1 MKTHCLSCLF
11 SDTLSPASSP
21 SSVTYPVVPGSA
33 DESSSAALNIE
44 CRICGDKASGY
55 HYGVHACEGCKVRRA
70 LEEETGDQLQGLHVV
85 PFILYTNVCHDK
97 NRSAKSRDKNLTKVT
112 INSCLRGVFDRLL
125 DCTL

>member
-1 MKTHCLSCLF
+1 MPGKFIRLSRLF

-21 SSVTYPVVPGSA
+21 SSVTYPVVSGSA

-70 LEEETGDQLQGLHVV
+70 LEADRGGPRQGLRA
-85 PFILYTNVCHDK
+85 CA
-97 NRSAKSRDKNLTKVT
+97 S
-112 INSCLRGVFDRLL
+112 
-125 DCTL
+125 